1 MLKIRLDG
9 KLTCATDCPF
19 GRFDFQKE
27 RTMCLFDLFQ
37 SECRAE
43 SIKFDDDVM
52 LYHQEF
58 NIDDCEYISNE
69 N

>member
-19 GRFDFQKE
+19 GRFDFYEE
-27 RTMCLFDLFQ
+27 RTFCMFDLFQ

-43 SIKFDDDVM
+43 NIKTYKNN
-52 LYHQEF
+52 L
-58 NIDDCEYISNE
+58 
-69 N
+69 

>member
-1 MLKIRLDG
+1 MAKIRLDG
-9 KLTCATDCPF
+9 KLSCATDCPF
-19 GRFDFQKE
+19 GQFDYERE
-27 RTMCLFDLFQ
+27 RTMCMFYLFQ

-43 SIKFDDDVM
+43 TIRFYNNTSIE
-52 LYHQEF
+52 HHEF

>member
-1 MLKIRLDG
+1 MAKIRLDG
-9 KLTCATDCPF
+9 KLTCANDCPF

-27 RTMCLFDLFQ
+27 RTMCMFNQYQ

-43 SIKFDDDVM
+43 TIELNVDVM
-52 LYHQEF
+52 IFYHTF
-58 NIDDCEYISNE
+58 NLENCEYISKE